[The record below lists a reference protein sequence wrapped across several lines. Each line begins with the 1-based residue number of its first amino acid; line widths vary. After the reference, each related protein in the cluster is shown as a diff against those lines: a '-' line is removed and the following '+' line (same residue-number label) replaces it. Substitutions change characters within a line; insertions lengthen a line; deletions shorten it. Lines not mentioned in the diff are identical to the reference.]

1 MRKNPEIYRG
11 LGKKIKSQEKCEKFM
26 ILLKK
31 FGNIFEQ
38 YGSIFKRL
46 AMLHFL
52 QLHVVIQ

>member
-11 LGKKIKSQEKCEKFM
+11 LGKKIKSQEKCVKFM

-38 YGSIFKRL
+38 YGSIF
-46 AMLHFL
+46 FL